1 MQPKIKIPGK
11 ESKEQKRNTSHRYT
25 VSIVGE
31 DNKSYSAEVVYP
43 TRKLSFHKVKVNVEI
58 GSNIKI
64 RGVKKAVKL
73 TCSCVNVEDAHVSN
87 IENLVGT
94 SVILRERLSS
104 RSKHVQKSIKSVR
117 GEIVSVEPYIVS
129 TPPGDDDLP
138 PIGE

>member
-94 SVILRERLSS
+94 SVIFRESLSS

-138 PIGE
+138 PIDE